1 MTTLARTTVRCPR
14 GKVRAPSGR
23 CIKVNGAAHRKHIQG
38 GAMPP
43 HKSSSAK
50 SPRQMARKIVQKQK
64 DADCPQGKIRSPS
77 GRCIDIDGA
86 THRKYI
92 RDNKMPPLSDGHLRA
107 PPLLSDSN
115 IKSTVGQSKT
125 KTKNELLSNSEN
137 ETDDEEDEDD
147 DEDEYTEDE
156 LFDVSE
162 DEEKAKTTTD
172 LDIATEV
179 QLEEAIDDMLRQVFK
194 LPKKTVAKILDGM
207 KKKHIDYL
215 YGISERYF
223 EEFGAYFGLF
233 EESDSE

>member
-92 RDNKMPPLSDGHLRA
+92 RDNKMPPL
-107 PPLLSDSN
+107 LSDSN

-137 ETDDEEDEDD
+137 ETDDEDD

-162 DEEKAKTTTD
+162 DEEKAKTTT

-179 QLEEAIDDMLRQVFK
+179 QLEEAIDDMLKQVFK

-223 EEFGAYFGLF
+223 EEFGSYFGLF
-233 EESDSE
+233 E